1 MDDILN
7 LINNI
12 KVLELI
18 LGIGTA
24 YIGVTVTK
32 KWLKTIKKIN
42 QIKKERQEL
51 EEKKCKGAHN
61 WFEMEIMGEKTHVC
75 RDCYWTPKHETFV
88 KKFYV
93 KAEIERVEFEKNLQK
108 YKTQKIEE
116 LAAKFFMETYDLK
129 IVAEEILSIKKD
141 FIAEH
146 LDKKIK
152 EMLGDNLK

>member
-7 LINNI
+7 LTNNI

-18 LGIGTA
+18 LGMGTA
-24 YIGVTVTK
+24 YFVINVTR

-51 EEKKCKGAHN
+51 EEKKCKDTHN

-93 KAEIERVEFEKNLQK
+93 KAEIERMEFEKNLQK

-116 LAAKFFMETYDLK
+116 LAAKYFMEPDDLK

-141 FIAEH
+141 FS
-146 LDKKIK
+146 IK
-152 EMLGDNLK
+152 YLEEYLKNTPKG